1 MNSKTPKL
9 STKSA
14 VNHELYFSIEMEKLE
29 GLKMNEWGHGHFLRM
44 KRTSSNGPCRT
55 PKTGSRKVGTTG
67 FDTRVRKNLW
77 QYRLFFWLHSLT
89 ITVFANGMEKCS
101 PFLQLPLKLQYY
113 RNSTSTD
120 FLSIYFLIFPK
131 KRRRS
136 LSWFSNGFTVYE
148 KPKKKSHEN

>member
-44 KRTSSNGPCRT
+44 KRTSSNGPRRT

-120 FLSIYFLIFPK
+120 FLSIYFLIFSK
-131 KRRRS
+131 KA
-136 LSWFSNGFTVYE
+136 
-148 KPKKKSHEN
+148 KKKFELIFKWVHHSVWKT